1 MIVLAPRTGRM
12 IRRWMDRRAR
22 RGRSVRLGYRQ
33 IFILPT
39 RGGLLFAAMALAI
52 WIGAVNYSNNMAFL
66 LCFLLVGFSL
76 VAMVHAFRN
85 LLGLQITAG
94 RPTAVFAGADAYFPV
109 RLANPAPRDHHA
121 VTLTPGDNPTT
132 ATDIPA
138 GGEREAHLVV
148 GTSQRGPLKLPVVE
162 VETRFPGGLFRAWAR
177 VSLEVECLV
186 RPAPESGQVP
196 EPVSEHE
203 SGRAGSARQGDD
215 DFSGL
220 RTYQPADSLK
230 RIAWRTLAQEQELQT
245 KQFTGEGPGR
255 VWLDYEATRHLP
267 PEARLSRLCRWILDA
282 EAEGRPYGLA
292 LPGQSIPPASGPGHA
307 DRCLDAL
314 ARFPA

>member
-1 MIVLAPRTGRM
+1 M

-22 RGRSVRLGYRQ
+22 SGRNVRLGYRQ

-39 RGGLLFAAMALAI
+39 RGGLLFAAMVVAI

-66 LCFLLVGFSL
+66 LCFLLVGFGL

-85 LLGLQITAG
+85 LLGLHITAG
-94 RPTAVFAGADAYFPV
+94 RPAPVFAGADAHFPL
-109 RLANPAPRDHHA
+109 RLGNPAPRRRHA
-121 VTLTPGDNPTT
+121 LTLTAGDNPTT
-132 ATDIPA
+132 ATDVPA
-138 GGEREAHLVV
+138 SSECEAHLVV
-148 GTSQRGPLKLPVVE
+148 GTSRRGPMKLPVVE
-162 VETRFPGGLFRAWAR
+162 VETHFPGNLFRAWAR
-177 VSLEVECLV
+177 VALDVECLI
-186 RPAPESGQVP
+186 RPAPETGHVP
-196 EPVSEHE
+196 DPVSEQE
-203 SGRAGSARQGDD
+203 PGRGGSPRQGDD

-267 PEARLSRLCRWILDA
+267 REARLSRLCRWILDA

-292 LPGQSIPPASGPGHA
+292 LPDQSIPPASGPGHA

-314 ARFPA
+314 ARFPV